1 MKTITQI
8 IQEASKNAKRRN
20 FDIAKKMFIN
30 GRSYNNIMNFA
41 ILSAENPDS
50 TEDTVANN
58 KKYMKSLSDILKRD
72 HYVFVRQDGHFGGNP
87 EHSYIIFNITQEA
100 AAKLAGKFEQ
110 TSFFYCY
117 PDEKGNMVNEYWQ
130 KTDTNAPYNSVKNPY
145 EFINKTSKVHNQ
157 KDAEDFYSVID
168 NDYKYS
174 IDCEVFDKAND
185 KLEEGLNNLRSEF
198 NLVNESNDDLLDY
211 IYNKTGMKAGAYK
224 KVVFE
229 NIND

>member
-1 MKTITQI
+1 MKTITEI
-8 IQEASKNAKRRN
+8 INEASQNAKVRN
-20 FDIAKKMFIN
+20 LNIAKKMFIN
-30 GRSYNNIMNFA
+30 GKRYNNIMNFA
-41 ILSAENPDS
+41 IISAENPDS
-50 TEDTVANN
+50 TEDTRANN
-58 KKYMKSLSDILKRD
+58 KKNMKSLSNLLKRD

-87 EHSYIIFNITQEA
+87 EHSYIVFNIKQEA
-100 AAKLAGKFEQ
+100 AAKITGKFEQ

-117 PDEKGNMVNEYWQ
+117 PDGKGNITNEYWE
-130 KTDTNAPYNSVKNPY
+130 KKDTKAPYNSVKNPY
-145 EFINKTSKVHNQ
+145 EFINKTTKVHNE
-157 KDAEDFYSVID
+157 KDADDFYSVID

-174 IDCEVFDKAND
+174 IDCEVFAKAND
-185 KLEEGLNNLRSEF
+185 KLEEGLNKLRSQF

>member
-1 MKTITQI
+1 MRTITDI
-8 IQEASKNAKRRN
+8 INEASRNAKRRN
-20 FDIAKKMFIN
+20 IDIAKKMFIN
-30 GRSYNNIMNFA
+30 GHSYNNIMNFA
-41 ILSAENPDS
+41 IISAENPDS

-58 KKYMKSLSDILKRD
+58 KKYMKSLSNLLKRD

-100 AAKLAGKFEQ
+100 AAKITGKFEQ

-117 PDEKGNMVNEYWQ
+117 PDKEGNLVNEYWE
-130 KTDTNAPYNSVKNPY
+130 KKDTNAPYNSVKNPY
-145 EFINKTSKVHNQ
+145 VFINKTTKVNNE
-157 KDAEDFYSVID
+157 KDADDFYSIID
-168 NDYKYS
+168 HDYKYS
-174 IDCEVFDKAND
+174 IDPSVFSKVED
-185 KLEEGLNNLRSEF
+185 KLEEGLNNLRSQF

-211 IYNKTGMKAGAYK
+211 VYNKTGMKAGAYK

>member
-50 TEDTVANN
+50 TEDTTANN
-58 KKYMKSLSDILKRD
+58 KKHMKSLSNLLKRD

-117 PDEKGNMVNEYWQ
+117 PDDEGNMVNEYWQ
-130 KTDTNAPYNSVKNPY
+130 KTDTKAPYNSVKNPY

-185 KLEEGLNNLRSEF
+185 KLEEGLNNLRLQF

>member
-8 IQEASKNAKRRN
+8 IQEASRNAKRRN

-41 ILSAENPDS
+41 IISAENPDS
-50 TEDTVANN
+50 DIDTNANN
-58 KKYMKSLSDILKRD
+58 KKHMKQLSDMLKRD

-87 EHSYIIFNITQEA
+87 EHSYIVFNITQEA
-100 AAKLAGKFEQ
+100 AAKITGKFEQ

-117 PDEKGNMVNEYWQ
+117 PDGEGNIVNEYWA
-130 KTDTNAPYNSVKNPY
+130 KKDTTAPYNSVKNPY
-145 EFINKTSKVHNQ
+145 VFINKTTKVHNE
-157 KDAEDFYSVID
+157 KDAEDFYSVIN

-174 IDCEVFDKAND
+174 IDCEVFVKAND
-185 KLEEGLNNLRSEF
+185 KLEEGLNNLRSQF

-211 IYNKTGMKAGAYK
+211 VYNKTGMKAGAYK
-224 KVVFE
+224 KIVFG